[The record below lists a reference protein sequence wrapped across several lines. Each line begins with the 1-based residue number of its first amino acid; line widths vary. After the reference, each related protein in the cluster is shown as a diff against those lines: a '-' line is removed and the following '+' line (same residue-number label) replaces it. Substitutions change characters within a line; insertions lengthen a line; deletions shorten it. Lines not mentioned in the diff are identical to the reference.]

1 MDIKPLSD
9 VQKQT
14 FQLLLDKLAAR
25 SKFTKIEA
33 ENFQN
38 LLENVR
44 DTKNFHFIMEK
55 LKDSGCFEFDKID
68 EGNLGWKLNRS
79 IKKKRSFHLSD
90 NGICLKDT
98 ARKFGP
104 GGQTLTP
111 RHTIDAILGLN
122 NRNGEGGG
130 TIFFCY

>member
-44 DTKNFHFIMEK
+44 DTKNFHCIMEK

-68 EGNLGWKLNRS
+68 EGNLG
-79 IKKKRSFHLSD
+79 
-90 NGICLKDT
+90 
-98 ARKFGP
+98 
-104 GGQTLTP
+104 
-111 RHTIDAILGLN
+111 
-122 NRNGEGGG
+122 
-130 TIFFCY
+130 